1 MYGISAGF
9 EARNGQ
15 ISCPRAPPKGFAREA
30 SAVAETRPLGEN
42 QSSEYRVGAERTKG
56 WASPMRIWPVIV
68 NGKEGGA
75 ERVPA

>member
-1 MYGISAGF
+1 MYGISAGL
-9 EARNGQ
+9 EARNGH

-56 WASPMRIWPVIV
+56 
-68 NGKEGGA
+68 
-75 ERVPA
+75 